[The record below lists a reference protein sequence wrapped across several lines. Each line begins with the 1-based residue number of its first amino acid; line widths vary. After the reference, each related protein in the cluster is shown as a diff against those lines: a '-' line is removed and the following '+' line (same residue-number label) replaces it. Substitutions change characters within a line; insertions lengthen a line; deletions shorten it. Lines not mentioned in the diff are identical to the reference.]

1 MKNITLL
8 LLLLTT
14 ASYHSQIT
22 MFSDSPNMNT
32 VLFKNKV
39 YDMENK
45 EKNIAGTAYI
55 YQDYVVATIDGIDG
69 TIPVRYN
76 AYKDDIE
83 VKGEDGNA
91 YVIPREEK
99 FSSIKIIPTNEMVV
113 LKKYTDNGQPY
124 EGYLFLITTK
134 NNFSFYKKE
143 KTEFHDFQKA
153 RNSYAEDQPA
163 RFTAL
168 KPRFFIQ
175 IKDGEITEFP
185 KNKKKLIEFL
195 PEKKDAI
202 EAYLKKN
209 KVDFSSE
216 KDLKNL
222 INAIG

>member
-1 MKNITLL
+1 MKLK
-8 LLLLTT
+8 LTSIAILT
-14 ASYHSQIT
+14 CVISNAQVTY
-22 MFSDSPNMNT
+22 FNDSPNLNNT
-32 VLFKNKV
+32 LFKNKA
-39 YDMENK
+39 YDS
-45 EKNIAGTAYI
+45 EKNSSTEGTPYLWNSFISAKI
-55 YQDYVVATIDGIDG
+55 EGINTTILL
-69 TIPVRYN
+69 RYN
-76 AYKDDIE
+76 AYKDDME

-209 KVDFSSE
+209 KIDFSSE